1 MPPMP
6 LRGRELSPPAEK
18 EASAKVALSLHR
30 SGPCRH
36 GFMFW
41 LKRDAVIGRA
51 LQLYGEFAES
61 ENRLMARFLRAG
73 DMALDV
79 GANIGT
85 CTLAMARAVGPNGL
99 VHAFEPQALVFQT
112 LCANLAINGLT
123 QVRAWPWAVGEE
135 AGTARIPVPAL
146 DTDENFGAVQVQTTG
161 HTEAVP
167 LVRLDDIGIERA
179 ALLKIDVEGMELA
192 VLRGAAALL
201 QRCRPVVYFEA
212 KKGFDDTVECL
223 KLLRNRQYRMWWHFA
238 RFYDTGNMRG
248 NRENVFPNQGD
259 INALAVPV
267 ERVPARFSQL
277 PQIDDPEAD
286 WENDYRRFHAAVGK
300 A

>member
-1 MPPMP
+1 MMT
-6 LRGRELSPPAEK
+6 PPAEK
-18 EASAKVALSLHR
+18 GARANVTLSLHR

-36 GFMFW
+36 GFMLW
-41 LKRDAVIGRA
+41 LKRDTVIGRA

-73 DMALDV
+73 DIALDV

-85 CTLAMARAVGPNGL
+85 CTLAMAHSVGPSGL
-99 VHAFEPQALVFQT
+99 VYAFEPQALVFQT

-123 QVRAWPWAVGEE
+123 QVRASPWAVGEE
-135 AGTARIPVPAL
+135 AGAARIPVPVL
-146 DTDENFGAVQVQTTG
+146 DSDANFGAVRVQTTG

-167 LVRLDDIGIERA
+167 LVRLDDVGIERA

-201 QRCRPVVYFEA
+201 RRCRPVVYFEA
-212 KKGFDDTVECL
+212 KKGFGDTVECL
-223 KLLRNRQYRMWWHFA
+223 KLLRDSDYRLWWHFA
-238 RFYDTGNMRG
+238 RFYDTGNMHG
-248 NRENVFPNQGD
+248 NRQNVFPNLGD
-259 INALAVPV
+259 INALAIPLESVPV
-267 ERVPARFSQL
+267 GFSQL
-277 PQIDDPEAD
+277 PPIDDPEAD
-286 WENDYRRFHAAVGK
+286 WEEDYRRFHAAGAK